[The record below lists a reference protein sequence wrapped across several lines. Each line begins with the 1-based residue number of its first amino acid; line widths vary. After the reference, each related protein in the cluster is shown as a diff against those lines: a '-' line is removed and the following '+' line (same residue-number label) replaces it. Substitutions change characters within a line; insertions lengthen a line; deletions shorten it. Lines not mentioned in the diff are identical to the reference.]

1 MGSNSLEI
9 FQNQRRG
16 KWFRLFLKT
25 VKNTPTPQKFHKR
38 THGQFSGW
46 SFGSDYQ
53 FTRFLKGKYPPHYAQ
68 GLVLEPRVYTAGVGF
83 SAELGVV

>member
-1 MGSNSLEI
+1 MGSNSLEN

-16 KWFRLFLKT
+16 KWFQLFLKT
-25 VKNTPTPQKFHKR
+25 VKNTPPKKFHKR

-53 FTRFLKGKYPPHYAQ
+53 FTRFLKG
-68 GLVLEPRVYTAGVGF
+68 
-83 SAELGVV
+83 